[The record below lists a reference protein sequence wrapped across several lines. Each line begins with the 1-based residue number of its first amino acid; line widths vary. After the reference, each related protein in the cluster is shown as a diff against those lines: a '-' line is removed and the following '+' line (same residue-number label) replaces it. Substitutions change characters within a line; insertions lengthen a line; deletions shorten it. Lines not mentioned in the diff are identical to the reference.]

1 LLTTQY
7 LDEADALAGR
17 IAVIDRGRMVAEGT
31 PAELKSRIG
40 TSSLRVQMAEGADRA
55 TAIALAG
62 DLTSHTTMLSPTGSA
77 FSVQL
82 SHANEAA
89 DVLIALRN
97 HRLDI
102 TSATV
107 EQPTLDEVFMALT
120 GRPSG
125 TPVPERGASTS

>member
-1 LLTTQY
+1 
-7 LDEADALAGR
+7 
-17 IAVIDRGRMVAEGT
+17 
-31 PAELKSRIG
+31 
-40 TSSLRVQMAEGADRA
+40 MAEGADRA
-55 TAIALAG
+55 TAIALAA
-62 DLTSHTTMLSPTGSA
+62 DLTSNTPTVSPTGAA

-107 EQPTLDEVFMALT
+107 EQPSLDEVFMALT
-120 GRPSG
+120 GRPSE
-125 TPVPERGASTS
+125 TPVPDSAASKS